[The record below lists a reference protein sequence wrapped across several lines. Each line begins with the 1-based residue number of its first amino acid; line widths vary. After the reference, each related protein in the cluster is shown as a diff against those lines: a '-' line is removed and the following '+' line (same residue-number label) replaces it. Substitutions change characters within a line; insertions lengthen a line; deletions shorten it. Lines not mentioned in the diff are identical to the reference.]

1 VLNVTSHF
9 FEFVPEEQR
18 DGPNQTFLTCDE
30 LESNRELYYR
40 ARAGLGVSAFG
51 LSVERWPAGSDLYP
65 EHAEP
70 EQEEVY
76 VVLEG
81 SATLVAGGREYPLE
95 PLRLAR
101 VAPRITRKI
110 LPGDKGVTVLCI
122 GGIPGAAYTPP
133 AFTEEGAPWR

>member
-1 VLNVTSHF
+1 LADVV
-9 FEFVPEEQR
+9 VKR
-18 DGPNQTFLTCDE
+18 VDE
-30 LESNRELYYR
+30 LESNREVYYR

-51 LSVERWPAGSDLYP
+51 LSIERWPAGSDLYP

-81 SATLVAGGREYPLE
+81 SATLVAGGSEHALE
-95 PLRLAR
+95 PLTLAR
-101 VAPRITRKI
+101 VAPGITRKI
-110 LPGDKGVTVLCI
+110 VPGENGVTLLCI
-122 GGIPGAAYTPP
+122 GGVAGAAYTAP